1 MFNVEILIPL
11 SDNQGM
17 VFTQEHH
24 RVFESQLI
32 DQFGGYSR
40 RPGAVQGGWK
50 NAEGTVFND
59 YSTIYMVAVGSI
71 LATGGLAKV
80 VSFAKAHY
88 LQEALMISYWG
99 LTEIL

>member
-40 RPGAVQGGWK
+40 RAGAVQGGWK

-59 YSTIYMVAVGSI
+59 YSTVYMVAVGSI

-80 VSFAKAHY
+80 VAFARVHY
-88 LQEALMISYWG
+88 LQETIFVAYLG
-99 LTEIL
+99 LSEIL